1 MASLAQDAFHR
12 LGPRSCDR
20 EMLLRVHLTL
30 ALWSFAPFR
39 PPRAGSALS
48 GPEPPWRAT
57 SRHLGSPLGSPWS
70 RVEDAPRRL
79 LQPTHDT
86 STRGSPDSR
95 ARRLAPRRPP
105 PSLAL
110 ALSSPS
116 SGRLRRQPA
125 FRRPGPRWSALD
137 GAVPSFGPFN
147 HFSRRA
153 PPLLA
158 EGGCGG
164 LSLEGGGHLTA
175 ALSAA
180 WEVGER
186 PLTLSVAPRARP
198 GRFDLTRL
206 EAPRTASPAP
216 SSKGTAS
223 SIQNAFHRQVLPKVS
238 RRVSLA
244 RDDSLDDFGGNPPPV
259 SRLCHRR
266 PGFRRAFA
274 IPCSRPE
281 WLDPTSAPEVHHL
294 RTRRAKRRL
303 STSAISTAIREHIRR
318 TARTPRTSPVVAHE
332 RSCFANHRLSTAER
346 IAGGRA
352 CYGVANRDF
361 TGQGPALGR
370 SAHGEPWLLPPRS
383 LAVGALPQP
392 DRLGHLLSR
401 TRGDAGWSS
410 RRRRASPERDRL
422 TSSPG
427 VPRFRG
433 ARLVGPLRA
442 TPREGD
448 HATPHPRCL
457 PSPDHPVRGGSLRPQ
472 TVPSLWTAGRRLFDP
487 RARAPVTRVL
497 GPRTRARVMGP
508 GSRAGHIVATPA
520 APPTTSTFG
529 RSAARCAAVYE

>member
-30 ALWSFAPFR
+30 ARWSFAPFH

-105 PSLAL
+105 PSASGSPCPFEPKHPWTT
-110 ALSSPS
+110 AAPARFLSPR
-116 SGRLRRQPA
+116 GEG
-125 FRRPGPRWSALD
+125 RPGPRWSALD

-147 HFSRRA
+147 HFSRHG

-206 EAPRTASPAP
+206 EAPRTASPVP

-238 RRVSLA
+238 RTASLS
-244 RDDSLDDFGGNPPPV
+244 RDDSRDDFGGNPPPV

-303 STSAISTAIREHIRR
+303 STSAIYCDPRAHPTDCPNPAHFARGRPRAQLFCEPPSFDGGTDCGWPRVLRRGQSRFHGPGAGSRAIRPWRALAPPAAIARGGSFAPTR
-318 TARTPRTSPVVAHE
+318 SARTPPVAD
-332 RSCFANHRLSTAER
+332 S
-346 IAGGRA
+346 
-352 CYGVANRDF
+352 
-361 TGQGPALGR
+361 
-370 SAHGEPWLLPPRS
+370 W
-383 LAVGALPQP
+383 
-392 DRLGHLLSR
+392 
-401 TRGDAGWSS
+401 
-410 RRRRASPERDRL
+410 RRRLE
-422 TSSPG
+422 
-427 VPRFRG
+427 
-433 ARLVGPLRA
+433 
-442 TPREGD
+442 
-448 HATPHPRCL
+448 
-457 PSPDHPVRGGSLRPQ
+457 
-472 TVPSLWTAGRRLFDP
+472 
-487 RARAPVTRVL
+487 
-497 GPRTRARVMGP
+497 
-508 GSRAGHIVATPA
+508 
-520 APPTTSTFG
+520 
-529 RSAARCAAVYE
+529 